1 VTVRPAAQ
9 DQERRRLARVIPIVA
24 WLPSYERRWLRGD
37 LAAGIAVT
45 ALVVPKNLGYAD
57 IAGVPLQNG
66 LYAAALG
73 GIVYAVCATS
83 RHISTGPSS
92 SLAAVAGGAVVV
104 TGLGGEQAAQ
114 LVAAIAL
121 ATGLLFL
128 LLALLRLG
136 WIASF
141 LSKAVVTGFLAGAA
155 IDVVI
160 GELPK
165 LTGTSAEGDNAWR
178 ELGSWLG
185 SLGDMHWTTLL
196 VGVTALGVILGLR
209 RLAPAVPGALVLVA
223 GGLLASS
230 LFDLG
235 AHGVALVGDVP
246 SGLPAPELPDLGL
259 VRDHYATV
267 AIAAVALL
275 LIGFSQ
281 TAGDARAFAARHRYR
296 IDVNQE
302 SVAQG
307 MANVGAGVFQGM
319 PVSTSLSASSLN
331 ESAGARTQVASLVT
345 GGLVLATLLFLAP
358 LFSDLPKAVLG
369 AVIIDA
375 VVFGMIDVRELRRL
389 YRVTRFDFWVAVAAI
404 VGVLSVGVLAGVVV
418 GVVLSLGWLVY
429 VATRPPM
436 PLLGRQAGT
445 QVFRELDENPAD
457 ETFPGI
463 AVLRMDGGLFF
474 ATAEALEERVRELAQ
489 DGDQRALVLDL
500 EGVNFVDSQGAAKVT
515 EIHELTEADGRR
527 AAPSAGQA
535 AGLRGPASRRD
546 HRPHWARPHPRQRP
560 PSGRSGTRRRQMTA
574 ERCDR
579 RARSSA
585 REGKGQ
591 SLLYVRACVAD
602 SGPASD
608 RECLALGQEGEE
620 H

>member
-1 VTVRPAAQ
+1 VTPRAAADDRQ
-9 DQERRRLARVIPIVA
+9 RRGLARAVPVMA
-24 WLPSYERRWLRGD
+24 WLPRYERRWLSGD

-66 LYAAALG
+66 LYAAAVG
-73 GIVYAVCATS
+73 GIVYALFCTS

-92 SLAAVAGGAVVV
+92 SLATVAGGAVVV
-104 TGLGGEQAAQ
+104 TGLAGDQAAQ

-141 LSKAVVTGFLAGAA
+141 LSRAVVTGFLAGAA
-155 IDVVI
+155 VDVVI

-185 SLGDMHWTTLL
+185 SLGDMHWTTVV

-209 RLAPAVPGALVLVA
+209 RLAPAIPGALVLVA

-246 SGLPAPELPDLGL
+246 SGLPVPELPDLGL

-296 IDVNQE
+296 IDVDQE

-307 MANVGAGVFQGM
+307 MANVGVGLFQGM

-345 GGLVLATLLFLAP
+345 GGLVLGTLLVLAP

-375 VVFGMIDVRELRRL
+375 VVFGMIDVAELRRL
-389 YRVTRFDFWVAVAAI
+389 HRVSRFDFWIATAAI
-404 VGVLSVGVLAGVVV
+404 AGVLSAGVLAGVVI
-418 GVVLSLGWLVY
+418 GICLSLGWLVY

-436 PLLGRQAGT
+436 PLLGRQPGT
-445 QVFRELDENPAD
+445 QVFQGLDENPAG

-463 AVLRMDGGLFF
+463 AVLRIDGGLFF
-474 ATAEALEERVRELAQ
+474 ATAEALEERVRELAPNHH
-489 DGDQRALVLDL
+489 RALVLDF
-500 EGVNFVDSQGAAKVT
+500 EGVNFVDSQGAAKVA
-515 EIHELTEADGRR
+515 EIHDLTEADGVRLR
-527 AAPSAGQA
+527 LAGVKPQVYSVLQVDGIVDLIGADQIHGNVHQA
-535 AGLRGPASRRD
+535 VE
-546 HRPHWARPHPRQRP
+546 
-560 PSGRSGTRRRQMTA
+560 A
-574 ERCDR
+574 ELVD
-579 RARSSA
+579 
-585 REGKGQ
+585 GDG
-591 SLLYVRACVAD
+591 
-602 SGPASD
+602 
-608 RECLALGQEGEE
+608 
-620 H
+620 

>member
-1 VTVRPAAQ
+1 MT
-9 DQERRRLARVIPIVA
+9 
-24 WLPSYERRWLRGD
+24 WLPGYERRWLRGD
-37 LAAGIAVT
+37 LAAGITVT

-66 LYAAALG
+66 LYAAAAG
-73 GIVYAVCATS
+73 GIVYALFCTS

-104 TGLGGEQAAQ
+104 TGLAGEQAAQ

-155 IDVVI
+155 VDVVV
-160 GELPK
+160 GEVPK

-178 ELGSWLG
+178 EFGSWLG
-185 SLGDMHWTTLL
+185 SLGDTDWTTLL
-196 VGVTALGVILGLR
+196 VGATALGVILGLR

-235 AHGVALVGDVP
+235 SHGVALVGDVP
-246 SGLPAPELPDLGL
+246 RGLPIPEMPDLDL

-296 IDVNQE
+296 IDVDQE

-307 MANVGAGVFQGM
+307 MANVGAGLFQGM

-331 ESAGARTQVASLVT
+331 ESAGARTQVSSLIT
-345 GGLVLATLLFLAP
+345 GGLVLATLLVLAP

-375 VVFGMIDVRELRRL
+375 VVFGMIDVAELRRL
-389 YRVTRFDFWVAVAAI
+389 YRVTRFDFWVAAAAI
-404 VGVLSVGVLAGVVV
+404 VGVLSAGVLAGVVI
-418 GVVLSLGWLVY
+418 GVCLSLGWLVY
-429 VATRPPM
+429 VATSPPM

-445 QVFRELDENPAD
+445 QVFRDLDENPSD
-457 ETFPGI
+457 ETFTGI

-474 ATAEALEERVRELAQ
+474 ATAEALEQRVRDLAE
-489 DGDQRALVLDL
+489 GDHDRRALVIDL
-500 EGVNFVDSQGAAKVT
+500 EGVNFIDSQGAAKLT
-515 EIHELTEADGRR
+515 EIHDLTEADGVTLRLARVKPQVYAVLQADGVIDRIGADHIHGNVHR
-527 AAPSAGQA
+527 AVEAQLADA
-535 AGLRGPASRRD
+535 
-546 HRPHWARPHPRQRP
+546 
-560 PSGRSGTRRRQMTA
+560 
-574 ERCDR
+574 DR
-579 RARSSA
+579 
-585 REGKGQ
+585 
-591 SLLYVRACVAD
+591 
-602 SGPASD
+602 
-608 RECLALGQEGEE
+608 
-620 H
+620 

>member
-1 VTVRPAAQ
+1 LPVVG
-9 DQERRRLARVIPIVA
+9 
-24 WLPSYERRWLRGD
+24 WLPSYRGDWLRGD

-66 LYAAALG
+66 LYAAAAG
-73 GIVYAVCATS
+73 GIIYALFCTS

-92 SLAAVAGGAVVV
+92 SLAAVAGGAVAV
-104 TGLGGEQAAQ
+104 TSVAGEQAAQ

-121 ATGLLFL
+121 AAGLLFL
-128 LLALLRLG
+128 LFALLRMG

-165 LTGTSAEGDNAWR
+165 LTGTSADGDNAWR

-185 SLGDMHWTTLL
+185 SLGDTHGTTLL
-196 VGVTALGVILGLR
+196 VGVTALAVILGLR
-209 RLAPAVPGALVLVA
+209 RLAPAIPGALVLVA

-235 AHGVALVGDVP
+235 AHGVALVGEVP
-246 SGLPAPELPDLGL
+246 RGLPTPEVPDLG
-259 VRDHYATV
+259 VVKDHYATV

-296 IDVNQE
+296 IDVDQE

-307 MANVGAGVFQGM
+307 MANAGAGFFQGM

-331 ESAGARTQVASLVT
+331 ESAGARTQMASLVT
-345 GGLVLATLLFLAP
+345 GGLVLATLLVLAP

-375 VVFGMIDVRELRRL
+375 VVFGMIDVAELRRL
-389 YRVTRFDFWVAVAAI
+389 YRITRFDFWVAAAAI
-404 VGVLSVGVLAGVVV
+404 VGVLSVGVLAGVVI
-418 GVVLSLGWLVY
+418 GVALSLGWLVY
-429 VATRPPM
+429 VATRPAM

-445 QVFRELDENPAD
+445 QVFRDLDENAGD

-474 ATAEALEERVRELAQ
+474 ATTEALEERVRELAAHEQ
-489 DGDQRALVLDL
+489 DRRALVLDL
-500 EGVNFVDSQGAAKVT
+500 EGVNFIDSQGAAKMT
-515 EIHELTEADGRR
+515 ELHELTEADGVTLRLARVKPQVLAVLEADGIIDRIGADHLHGNVHR
-527 AAPSAGQA
+527 AVEAQLG
-535 AGLRGPASRRD
+535 D
-546 HRPHWARPHPRQRP
+546 
-560 PSGRSGTRRRQMTA
+560 A
-574 ERCDR
+574 ERYD
-579 RARSSA
+579 
-585 REGKGQ
+585 G
-591 SLLYVRACVAD
+591 
-602 SGPASD
+602 
-608 RECLALGQEGEE
+608 
-620 H
+620 

>member
-1 VTVRPAAQ
+1 MVG
-9 DQERRRLARVIPIVA
+9 
-24 WLPSYERRWLRGD
+24 WLPDYRREWLRGD
-37 LAAGIAVT
+37 LAAGVAVT

-66 LYAAALG
+66 LYAAAAG
-73 GIVYAVCATS
+73 GIIYALFCTS

-92 SLAAVAGGAVVV
+92 SLAAVAGGAVAV
-104 TGLGGEQAAQ
+104 TSLAGEQAAG
-114 LVAAIAL
+114 LVAAIAV

-128 LLALLRLG
+128 LLALLRMG

-141 LSKAVVTGFLAGAA
+141 LSRAVVTGFLAGAA

-165 LTGTSAEGDNAWR
+165 LTGTTGEGDNAWR

-185 SLGDMHWTTLL
+185 SLGDTQGTTLL
-196 VGVTALGVILGLR
+196 VGVTALAVILGLR

-230 LFDLG
+230 LFELG

-246 SGLPAPELPDLGL
+246 RGLPIPEMPDLGL
-259 VRDHYATV
+259 VKDHYATI

-307 MANVGAGVFQGM
+307 MANVGAGLFQGM

-331 ESAGARTQVASLVT
+331 ESAGARTPVASLVT
-345 GGLVLATLLFLAP
+345 GGLVLATLLVLAP
-358 LFSDLPKAVLG
+358 LFSGLPKAVLG

-375 VVFGMIDVRELRRL
+375 VVFGMIDVAELRRF
-389 YRVTRFDFWVAVAAI
+389 YRVTRFDFWVALAAI
-404 VGVLSVGVLAGVVV
+404 VGVLSAGVLAGVVI
-418 GVVLSLGWLVY
+418 GVALSLVWLVY

-436 PLLGRQAGT
+436 PLLGREAGT
-445 QVFRELDENPAD
+445 QVFRDLDENPAD

-474 ATAEALEERVRELAQ
+474 ATAEALEERVRELAE
-489 DGDQRALVLDL
+489 DDHDRRALVLDL
-500 EGVNFVDSQGAAKVT
+500 EGVNFIDSQGAAKLT
-515 EIHELTEADGRR
+515 ELHELTESDGVTLRLARVKPQVLAILEADGIIDRIGADHIHGNVHR
-527 AAPSAGQA
+527 AVEAQLA
-535 AGLRGPASRRD
+535 D
-546 HRPHWARPHPRQRP
+546 
-560 PSGRSGTRRRQMTA
+560 A
-574 ERCDR
+574 ERYD
-579 RARSSA
+579 
-585 REGKGQ
+585 G
-591 SLLYVRACVAD
+591 
-602 SGPASD
+602 
-608 RECLALGQEGEE
+608 
-620 H
+620 

>member
-1 VTVRPAAQ
+1 VTLRTPAQ
-9 DQERRRLARVIPIVA
+9 NRKHRGLARALPVVG
-24 WLPSYERRWLRGD
+24 WLPGYERRWLRGD

-66 LYAAALG
+66 LYAAAAG
-73 GIVYAVCATS
+73 GIIYALFCTS

-92 SLAAVAGGAVVV
+92 SLAAVAGGALAV
-104 TGLGGEQAAQ
+104 TGLGGEQAAE

-128 LLALLRLG
+128 LLALLRMG

-141 LSKAVVTGFLAGAA
+141 LSRAVVTGFLAGAA
-155 IDVVI
+155 VDVVV

-165 LTGTSAEGDNAWR
+165 LTGTSAEGDSAWR

-185 SLGDMHWTTLL
+185 SLGDTDWTTLF
-196 VGVTALGVILGLR
+196 VGVTALAVILGLR
-209 RLAPAVPGALVLVA
+209 RLAPAIPGALVLVA

-230 LFDLG
+230 LLDLG

-246 SGLPAPELPDLGL
+246 RGLPVPEMPDLGL

-296 IDVNQE
+296 IDVDQE

-345 GGLVLATLLFLAP
+345 GGLVLATLLVLAP

-375 VVFGMIDVRELRRL
+375 VVFGMIDVAELRRL
-389 YRVTRFDFWVAVAAI
+389 YRVTRFDFWVAAAAI

-436 PLLGRQAGT
+436 QLLGRQAGT
-445 QVFRELDENPAD
+445 QVFRDLDENPAD
-457 ETFPGI
+457 ETFTGI
-463 AVLRMDGGLFF
+463 DVLRMDGGLFF
-474 ATAEALEERVRELAQ
+474 ATAEALEDRVRGLAQ
-489 DGDQRALVLDL
+489 DGRPGRALVLDL
-500 EGVNFVDSQGAAKVT
+500 EGVNFIDSQGAAKVT
-515 EIHELTEADGRR
+515 EIYELMEADGVT
-527 AAPSAGQA
+527 
-535 AGLRGPASRRD
+535 LRLARVKPQVLAVLEADGIIDRIGAD
-546 HRPHWARPHPRQRP
+546 HVHGNVHLAVEAQL
-560 PSGRSGTRRRQMTA
+560 A
-574 ERCDR
+574 DADR
-579 RARSSA
+579 
-585 REGKGQ
+585 
-591 SLLYVRACVAD
+591 
-602 SGPASD
+602 
-608 RECLALGQEGEE
+608 
-620 H
+620 